1 MSDIIFSAEV
11 LTKLDNAVQ
20 EAADSLVR
28 QQGEKDLRSEIASM
42 VKEEIGLS
50 TSEFNSL
57 VKERYDDSISEKIAK
72 LEGTVELNEK
82 LTEHRRK
89 NRTQTALPA
98 ASEPID
104 DHSDSE

>member
-28 QQGEKDLRSEIASM
+28 QQGEKDLRAEIASM
-42 VKEEIGLS
+42 VKEEVGL
-50 TSEFNSL
+50 TTAEFNAL

-72 LEGTVELNEK
+72 LELTVELNEK
-82 LTEHRRK
+82 LTDHRRK
-89 NRTQTALPA
+89 TRTATAIPA
-98 ASEPID
+98 PVD
-104 DHSDSE
+104 GDSDSE